1 VRRSADGQAAR
12 LSADADDQDDGIEQ
26 PVHDVLVRGAQVY
39 TALPPRQARDQG
51 SVMTHEGQPLQR
63 VVKVRHSRGVVMGF
77 PLELSD
83 QASLEIAVLLRL
95 SPYFSTIRSRDGLS
109 ARSPR
114 TSPSP
119 RKIHRGP

>member
-1 VRRSADGQAAR
+1 
-12 LSADADDQDDGIEQ
+12 
-26 PVHDVLVRGAQVY
+26 
-39 TALPPRQARDQG
+39 
-51 SVMTHEGQPLQR
+51 MTHEGQRLQR

-83 QASLEIAVLLRL
+83 QASLEYRSSPPPQSVLLNHSL
-95 SPYFSTIRSRDGLS
+95 QDGLS